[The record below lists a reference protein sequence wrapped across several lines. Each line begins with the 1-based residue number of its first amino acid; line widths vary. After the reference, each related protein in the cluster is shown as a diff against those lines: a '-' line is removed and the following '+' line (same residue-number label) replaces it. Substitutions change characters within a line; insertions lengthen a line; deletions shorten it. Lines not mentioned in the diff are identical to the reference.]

1 MNRWR
6 NRISRDD
13 EKSNGNYLSLGKRL
27 GSNVSYE
34 HIRVRHSD
42 TDRTSPLVET
52 LIETGETKQPRGESI
67 RGREREGR
75 VEGKRRR
82 TIDLNPTLTFSSTPF
97 EFFTAPSWR
106 RFNSV
111 HCVEDGNKP
120 DSLFNKRPQIFRG

>member
-6 NRISRDD
+6 DRIARDD

-67 RGREREGR
+67 RGREGGASG
-75 VEGKRRR
+75 GKEKAYDR
-82 TIDLNPTLTFSSTPF
+82 P
-97 EFFTAPSWR
+97 
-106 RFNSV
+106 
-111 HCVEDGNKP
+111 KP
-120 DSLFNKRPQIFRG
+120 DVNLFIDPVRVLHCPVVAPL